1 MVTQSRL
8 HGQGED
14 RNHSFLHS
22 ERNGPDT
29 SMSSRHQH
37 KHKVTCEREV
47 ASSAT
52 SRAPDKFSFY
62 ITFHTAE
69 DTRKGTITLNLLL
82 TRKKNL
88 VNYIKKKKKTSA
100 SKNNNKNTTLGG
112 SNLVNSEFKGGKL
125 KKKKKLRQ
133 KQLCCLDFKK
143 TNI

>member
-1 MVTQSRL
+1 MVTHSRL

-29 SMSSRHQH
+29 SVSSSHQH

-69 DTRKGTITLNLLL
+69 DTRKGTITLYLLL

-88 VNYIKKKKKTSA
+88 VNYVKKKK
-100 SKNNNKNTTLGG
+100 
-112 SNLVNSEFKGGKL
+112 
-125 KKKKKLRQ
+125 
-133 KQLCCLDFKK
+133 
-143 TNI
+143 

>member
-1 MVTQSRL
+1 MVTHSRL

-29 SMSSRHQH
+29 SVSSSHQH

-69 DTRKGTITLNLLL
+69 DTRKGTITLYLLL

-88 VNYIKKKKKTSA
+88 VNYVKK
-100 SKNNNKNTTLGG
+100 
-112 SNLVNSEFKGGKL
+112 
-125 KKKKKLRQ
+125 KKKKKL
-133 KQLCCLDFKK
+133 QLAK
-143 TNI
+143 TIIRTPHWEEVTLSIPSSKEGN